1 MLLGPKKYVCPTVTD
16 TNWVVG
22 CNGTTT
28 CVGFDDNQM
37 VMMRHTPPINRSMEK
52 IMQLKSIIVAGLIMA
67 VLPLS
72 AISAPQ
78 QGRGENPACSGLR
91 SRLSNLR
98 SQVGSISRDLRS
110 AQQSVSRYES
120 DFRQAQ
126 LRASRA
132 KTDSERRS
140 AESAMESAQNWIRH
154 YGNIIE
160 NYTRQLNSAER
171 DLVSVQ
177 NDMSRYGCR

>member
-1 MLLGPKKYVCPTVTD
+1 MVQQPVYV
-16 TNWVVG
+16 
-22 CNGTTT
+22 
-28 CVGFDDNQM
+28 FDAYQM

-91 SRLSNLR
+91 SRLSNSR
-98 SQVGSISRDLRS
+98 SQISSITRDLRS

-154 YGNIIE
+154 HGNSVE
-160 NYTRQLNSAER
+160 NYTRQLDSAER
-171 DLVSVQ
+171 DVGRIQ
-177 NDMSRYGCR
+177 DDMSRYGCR

>member
-1 MLLGPKKYVCPTVTD
+1 MVQQPVCV
-16 TNWVVG
+16 
-22 CNGTTT
+22 
-28 CVGFDDNQM
+28 FDVYQM
-37 VMMRHTPPINRSMEK
+37 VMMRHTSSINRSMEK
-52 IMQLKSIIVAGLIMA
+52 IMQLKSLIVVGLIMA

-91 SRLSNLR
+91 SRLSSSR
-98 SQVGSISRDLRS
+98 TQISTITRDLRS

-154 YGNIIE
+154 YGNSVE
-160 NYTRQLNSAER
+160 NYTRQLDSAER
-171 DLVSVQ
+171 DMGRIQ
-177 NDMSRYGCR
+177 DDMSRYGCR

>member
-1 MLLGPKKYVCPTVTD
+1 MVQQPVYV
-16 TNWVVG
+16 
-22 CNGTTT
+22 
-28 CVGFDDNQM
+28 FDDYQV
-37 VMMRHTPPINRSMEK
+37 VMMRHTPPINRSTEK
-52 IMQLKSIIVAGLIMA
+52 IMQLKSLIVVGLIMA
-67 VLPLS
+67 VLPIV

-98 SQVGSISRDLRS
+98 SQVASISRDLRS

-140 AESAMESAQNWIRH
+140 AEPRWNPHKTGFATTGTLLKTTPAS
-154 YGNIIE
+154 
-160 NYTRQLNSAER
+160 
-171 DLVSVQ
+171 
-177 NDMSRYGCR
+177 

>member
-1 MLLGPKKYVCPTVTD
+1 VLLGPKKYVCPTVTD

-37 VMMRHTPPINRSMEK
+37 VMMRHAPPINRSREN
-52 IMQLKSIIVAGLIMA
+52 IMQMKSLIVVGLIMA
-67 VLPLS
+67 ALPLA

-91 SRLSNLR
+91 SRLSSLR
-98 SQVGSISRDLRS
+98 SRVSSITRDLRS

-126 LRASRA
+126 LRATRA

-154 YGNIIE
+154 HGNSVE
-160 NYTRQLNSAER
+160 NYTRQLDSAER
-171 DLVSVQ
+171 DMGRVQ
-177 NDMSRYGCR
+177 DDMSRNSCR